1 MLIFFVLKDDT
12 VLASLE
18 AFWEFQ
24 SNTLGIYHRGPASIF
39 LTKTF
44 ASVMFGHVPEVWV
57 VSENP
62 ESDTKHCGEQNRG
75 LNLKVTFFSVPN
87 QENDDLQL

>member
-1 MLIFFVLKDDT
+1 MIYIMLIFFVPKDT

-24 SNTLGIYHRGPASIF
+24 SNTLGICHRGPASIF

-62 ESDTKHCGEQNRG
+62 ESDTKIGE
-75 LNLKVTFFSVPN
+75 KKTECSI
-87 QENDDLQL
+87 